1 MPREHRFALWGAL
14 AWFVVLEALLVGA
27 ILFWPSFEDNI
38 DALRDM
44 APMEALK
51 GMIDQLEA
59 GGIVAYVNGQH
70 FFKGCNTVGA
80 LAAVVFAMGVVA
92 GEAQR
97 GTLEILLARPMSRRR
112 VLTERWVV
120 GALAVALPVHASTHT
135 IPWLLGFIDED
146 MAHWPLFLSATH
158 QSLLLLALY
167 SATFALSCA
176 SSRPMV
182 VGFGMLLFL
191 LAEFSI
197 YLVQTLT
204 HWSVFRLTDIEAFA
218 RIAAQHALDPW
229 ITLGLVAATAAMFEL
244 SQRLYARRTP

>member
-1 MPREHRFALWGAL
+1 
-14 AWFVVLEALLVGA
+14 VLEALLVGA

-44 APMEALK
+44 APMESLK

-70 FFKGCNTVGA
+70 FFKGCNTVGV

-112 VLTERWVV
+112 VLSERWIA
-120 GALAVALPVHASTHT
+120 GALAVLLPVYASTHS
-135 IPWLLGFIDED
+135 IPWLLDFIDED
-146 MAHWPLFLSATH
+146 MEHWPLFLAATH
-158 QSLLLLALY
+158 QGLLLLAMY

-182 VGFGMLLFL
+182 IGFGMLLFM

-204 HWSVFRLTDIEAFA
+204 HWSVFRLTDIDAFA
-218 RIAAQHALDPW
+218 RIMAQHALDPW
-229 ITLGLVAATAAMFEL
+229 VALGLVAATAGFFEL

>member
-1 MPREHRFALWGAL
+1 MLREHRFALWGAL

-44 APMEALK
+44 APMESLK

-70 FFKGCNTVGA
+70 FFKGCNTVGV

-112 VLTERWVV
+112 VLSERWIA
-120 GALAVALPVHASTHT
+120 GALAVLLPVYASTHS
-135 IPWLLGFIDED
+135 IPWLLDFIDED
-146 MAHWPLFLSATH
+146 MEHWPLFLAATH
-158 QSLLLLALY
+158 QGLLLLAMY

-182 VGFGMLLFL
+182 IGFGMLLFM

-204 HWSVFRLTDIEAFA
+204 HWSVFRLTDIDAFA
-218 RIAAQHALDPW
+218 RIMAQHALDPW
-229 ITLGLVAATAAMFEL
+229 VALGLVAATAGFFEL

>member
-1 MPREHRFALWGAL
+1 MLREHRFAAWGAL

-44 APMEALK
+44 APMESLK

-70 FFKGCNTVGA
+70 FFKGCNSVGV

-112 VLTERWVV
+112 VLSERWIV
-120 GALAVALPVHASTHT
+120 GALAVVLPVYASTHT
-135 IPWLLGFIDED
+135 IPRLLGFIDED

-176 SSRPMV
+176 GSRPLAI
-182 VGFGMLLFL
+182 GFGMLLFL

-218 RIAAQHALDPW
+218 RIMAQHALDPW
-229 ITLGLVAATAAMFEL
+229 TTLGLVAAIAIFFEA